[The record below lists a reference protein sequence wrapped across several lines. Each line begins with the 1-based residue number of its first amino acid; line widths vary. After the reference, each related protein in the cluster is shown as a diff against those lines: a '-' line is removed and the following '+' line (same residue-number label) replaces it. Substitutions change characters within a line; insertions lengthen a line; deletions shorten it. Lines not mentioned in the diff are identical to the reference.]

1 MLTINQPVGLQKVNV
16 KRAPSYSCPVLHQ
29 RPTPLHSSGP
39 FAGRRG
45 VSAPIPAAPGAPQ
58 GPGSRR
64 FFPVLTSLSPCGA
77 GSGRRWR
84 ARGGPGG
91 ADSAPWRT
99 QRGSK
104 VWAGAAG
111 GGSGIG
117 SGVPSQMENGQ
128 KGKETVYGRAPNF
141 RTRPLAEPAQPL
153 RAGGRRRGARGRRR
167 RRWGGQTA
175 GPGRGVGPVAP
186 GGGSVPAE
194 SRGLRAPA
202 EQSRAAPY
210 SRCRRRRRAGTGER
224 RAAPRPAGSMSGGRS
239 GRAAVKMEAPFYP
252 EEGLELLPDFVP
264 LPGFAAAAGP
274 GAEAAAAAG
283 PKLLLGAGKKR
294 QTF

>member
-1 MLTINQPVGLQKVNV
+1 M
-16 KRAPSYSCPVLHQ
+16 
-29 RPTPLHSSGP
+29 
-39 FAGRRG
+39 
-45 VSAPIPAAPGAPQ
+45 
-58 GPGSRR
+58 
-64 FFPVLTSLSPCGA
+64 
-77 GSGRRWR
+77 
-84 ARGGPGG
+84 
-91 ADSAPWRT
+91 
-99 QRGSK
+99 
-104 VWAGAAG
+104 
-111 GGSGIG
+111 
-117 SGVPSQMENGQ
+117 
-128 KGKETVYGRAPNF
+128 
-141 RTRPLAEPAQPL
+141 
-153 RAGGRRRGARGRRR
+153 
-167 RRWGGQTA
+167 
-175 GPGRGVGPVAP
+175 GPVAP

-294 QTF
+294 DLPPAAPSPLPGPFALRPPGSARGSAAALRLLPPSAAPPPPPPGSAQGSLNPLEPIGTH